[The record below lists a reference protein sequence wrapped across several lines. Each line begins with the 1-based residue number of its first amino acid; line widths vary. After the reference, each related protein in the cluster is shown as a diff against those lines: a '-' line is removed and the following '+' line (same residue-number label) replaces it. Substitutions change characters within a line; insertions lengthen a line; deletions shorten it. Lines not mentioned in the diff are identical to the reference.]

1 MTMTRYSEH
10 KIASREIAS
19 SKQFNRVS
27 LISRQTLS
35 TAQRVSFLSCTVP
48 FVVWYTL
55 FVFPGRKKQ
64 EEVPEELRDQW
75 ERDRAK
81 KAERK
86 RLRELER
93 IAAAAD
99 PFMIRKGKGGKKAR
113 KAKLAATLAQSMNLE
128 TIVGHVRRFVADI
141 GGARTLPLP
150 PMNRKMRKSVHELA
164 HAYKLE
170 SKSRGKGAERFTT
183 LTKKT
188 ISGLNVDE
196 KKIAQILGKSPTYV
210 THEGG
215 RGKGKGTVKTRPRDG
230 DVVGEVRSFEAFSDL
245 ALIDI
250 HCTKTAPKLDGSNV
264 GFRMLSAMGWEQGGR
279 IGVVGG
285 LEAPLLAVIKTTK
298 LGLGASK
305 G

>member
-1 MTMTRYSEH
+1 MS
-10 KIASREIAS
+10 
-19 SKQFNRVS
+19 
-27 LISRQTLS
+27 
-35 TAQRVSFLSCTVP
+35 
-48 FVVWYTL
+48 
-55 FVFPGRKKQ
+55 VFPGRKKKKK
-64 EEVPEELRDQW
+64 VSEELRDLW

-86 RLRELER
+86 HLRELER

-113 KAKLAATLAQSMNLE
+113 KAKLAATLARSMNLE

-150 PMNRKMRKSVHELA
+150 PMNWKMRKSVHELA

-183 LTKKT
+183 LTKKA

-196 KKIAQILGKSPTYV
+196 KKIAQILGKSPTYA

-215 RGKGKGTVKTRPRDG
+215 RGKGKGKGKVKTRPRDG
-230 DVVGEVRSFEAFSDL
+230 DVVGEVRIFEAFSDL

-250 HCTKTAPKLDGSNV
+250 SRRRPSLTGQTSASGCYLRWV
-264 GFRMLSAMGWEQGGR
+264 GKKVA
-279 IGVVGG
+279 G
-285 LEAPLLAVIKTTK
+285 LESSEGWKRLY
-298 LGLGASK
+298 
-305 G
+305 